1 MPFSIVL
8 SRIWG
13 RKRAPATRANSH
25 PQWPHMASTVKPASA
40 TISKMQPRL
49 HTSTTIILL
58 VEFSVSTW
66 AGFRPLPSQVYH
78 IHLYIYIYIYIYIH
92 THVQVL
98 MLHEG
103 LLVAMPLLRRPCC
116 RSCEYVAW
124 LDSDAYIASSEPLEM
139 ASPVKKLVTCP
150 RGTQESSLSR
160 PVPHFLIA

>member
-78 IHLYIYIYIYIYIH
+78 IHLYIYIYIYIYLYTYTCTSADAAWGFVGGNAI
-92 THVQVL
+92 VKAP
-98 MLHEG
+98 MLQELWVCG
-103 LLVAMPLLRRPCC
+103 
-116 RSCEYVAW
+116 
-124 LDSDAYIASSEPLEM
+124 M
-139 ASPVKKLVTCP
+139 AGQRCLHRFIGAFGDGQPGEKTCNLP
-150 RGTQESSLSR
+150 QRNTGIK
-160 PVPHFLIA
+160 FI